1 MLDAW
6 RAILID
12 QITSNLYVED
22 IDDKLLMYSFLEQM
36 WSEINEEKLVPKW
49 GSSTIHRLHNV
60 KRNKVGGHDK
70 ILQDYFGDSP
80 IYNDWFFSRHFKMRK
95 SSFMTIMNTIVTYHP
110 YFV

>member
-36 WSEINEEKLVPKW
+36 
-49 GSSTIHRLHNV
+49 
-60 KRNKVGGHDK
+60 
-70 ILQDYFGDSP
+70 
-80 IYNDWFFSRHFKMRK
+80 
-95 SSFMTIMNTIVTYHP
+95 
-110 YFV
+110 